1 MAQEIKFTKEEMESL
16 QNLQQT
22 YVGIQNAFGQVS
34 VSKLRLDQQFE
45 ELEKADE
52 NLRTQWTDTQD
63 KEREFVKSINKKYG
77 DGNLDISTGVF
88 TPNAAAAV
96 EETPATTEKTS

>member
-1 MAQEIKFTKEEMESL
+1 MSEEIKFTEEEMTSL
-16 QNLQQT
+16 QGLQQT

-52 NLRTQWTDTQD
+52 NLRTL
-63 KEREFVKSINKKYG
+63 KKLCK
-77 DGNLDISTGVF
+77 NSHSKWQC
-88 TPNAAAAV
+88 
-96 EETPATTEKTS
+96 EESKDV